1 MVCSGGAVLVDVRL
15 FNKYE
20 AGHAAGSFSIPLYN
34 PIQSWDLPAIIRRA
48 GFAFFGIY
56 GTGNCCLGA
65 VPNNP
70 LMLLVA
76 SMQL

>member
-15 FNKYE
+15 VNKYE

-34 PIQSWDLPAIIRRA
+34 PIQSWDLPSIIRRA

-56 GTGNCCLGA
+56 GTGKCCLGLF
-65 VPNNP
+65 PITP
-70 LMLLVA
+70 
-76 SMQL
+76 